1 MRGWIARVESTRAE
15 PLSLTPLTHWWIAR
29 VGSTREGPP
38 SLTPLLTPHIQH
50 TTQTALSA
58 QFVAA
63 ITLGLLLALVL
74 LLAGALDPVAIPWWV
89 WAGVLFYLAVR
100 QQMETY
106 SPGSLV
112 RAARDGD
119 VRLVKKFLA
128 LEHGRYALE
137 LDDKGYSPLM
147 RASAR
152 GSLEIVGGLPCAVCR
167 VGGWITSHC
176 HKFNTDRMV
185 PNQPTHTGQAPPG
198 DGSL

>member
-1 MRGWIARVESTRAE
+1 M
-15 PLSLTPLTHWWIAR
+15 
-29 VGSTREGPP
+29 
-38 SLTPLLTPHIQH
+38 
-50 TTQTALSA
+50 
-58 QFVAA
+58 
-63 ITLGLLLALVL
+63 GLLLALVL

-89 WAGVLFYLAVR
+89 WAGVLFYVAIW

-119 VRLVKKFLA
+119 VRLVKKLLA

-152 GSLEIVGGLPCAVCR
+152 GSLEIVGGLLCAVWR
-167 VGGWITSHC
+167 VGGWITPHTATNSRLTEWPH
-176 HKFNTDRMV
+176 NN
-185 PNQPTHTGQAPPG
+185 PPTHTGEAPLG
-198 DGSL
+198 HGSLRPAQY